1 MVSAYKKGDSYLYQ
15 VALDTS
21 VATQSMDL
29 IREVANEVGATDVS
43 MSGEAINSAVAQG
56 SSDFEIQ
63 LILVMAVIVI
73 LGLLLITSEAW
84 FEPVLFLSVI
94 GISIVYNLG
103 TNIIFGEISF
113 ITKCV
118 PLFCS

>member
-1 MVSAYKKGDSYLYQ
+1 
-15 VALDTS
+15 
-21 VATQSMDL
+21 
-29 IREVANEVGATDVS
+29 

-103 TNIIFGEISF
+103 TNIIFRRNILYYPNVCRCFAVSGLNGLRHSYAACLPRF
-113 ITKCV
+113 
-118 PLFCS
+118 

>member
-1 MVSAYKKGDSYLYQ
+1 MLLIWKQLRVLETYDPDMVSAYKKGDSYLYQ

-73 LGLLLITSEAW
+73 LGLLLITSEA
-84 FEPVLFLSVI
+84 
-94 GISIVYNLG
+94 
-103 TNIIFGEISF
+103 
-113 ITKCV
+113 
-118 PLFCS
+118 